1 MHLTENP
8 ANLTLYLMQRLSKTN
23 TISICAVEIY
33 NEKIRDL
40 LVPFTRK
47 DDPASECEI
56 NSLTKSK
63 ESNSA
68 DVKLMGQF
76 QLRHKDKSDLREV
89 KVHSV
94 HDAMYTLSD
103 ALQSRTCRGTKY
115 APIRID
121 EWQQNAYSYW
131 HHLANSHTNR
141 SCQCVT
147 HVVFMPST
155 CQHVLTQS

>member
-1 MHLTENP
+1 
-8 ANLTLYLMQRLSKTN
+8 MQRLSKTT

-56 NSLTKSK
+56 NSLTKAK

-94 HDAMYTLSD
+94 HNAMYTLSD

-115 APIRID
+115 AAVD
-121 EWQQNAYSYW
+121 LCMWQKNAYTFW
-131 HHLANSHTNR
+131 NRLA
-141 SCQCVT
+141 
-147 HVVFMPST
+147 
-155 CQHVLTQS
+155 